1 RTRWKMILFVLLVVP
16 LSIVKNGIRI
26 ATLTLLS
33 LYVNPAFLAG
43 SLHRDG
49 GFVFFFLA
57 LAMMFP
63 VLRLLEKT
71 EKGASSLAGE
81 VGQASTAALSGN
93 AKPLPF

>member
-1 RTRWKMILFVLLVVP
+1 VLLVLP
-16 LSIVKNGIRI
+16 LSIIKNGIRI

-33 LYVNPAFLAG
+33 LYVNPSFLSG

-63 VLRLLEKT
+63 VLLILEKS
-71 EKGASSLAGE
+71 EKKTQQLLADG
-81 VGQASTAALSGN
+81 GPQTGIKAL
-93 AKPLPF
+93 ADRA